1 MFELKKAIVF
11 VFLVS
16 CSSNPTDNPD
26 HNVTLNCIYPVDTL
40 SPLINSAVVKVRS
53 SEGITLVDSVIIVE
67 SGTSDG
73 TLSIDLNVEPGIER
87 SFRVSLL
94 DVETRPLFWSVMTA
108 DISQNDYQSLNLSLS
123 QSGFGSAL
131 SVIIFRDLLPW
142 DSHALD
148 SALAEVGFA
157 LGTGEHNYYIYPSSE
172 MSNIE
177 MRPGLDLVVI
187 SNDQPQGFYDNYAAS
202 RERIERFVRDGG
214 TLLWCAC
221 DLGWNYGSI
230 SGAGLIL
237 PGSVTISY
245 SLDQINLVADPGY
258 LMLDGFADTLAGN
271 YASQEVFTNLPVGSI
286 EYLKDSNGNPTL
298 IGFAVEEGWVV
309 ISGQPLEYNYDRRE
323 IYNIGDLLPRVIRFL
338 LGFGTG
344 ESLSLLSGAGTF
356 VAKDG

>member
-67 SGTSDG
+67 SGASDG

-148 SALAEVGFA
+148 SALAEVGESSA
-157 LGTGEHNYYIYPSSE
+157 LPLLG
-172 MSNIE
+172 
-177 MRPGLDLVVI
+177 
-187 SNDQPQGFYDNYAAS
+187 QYAA
-202 RERIERFVRDGG
+202 D
-214 TLLWCAC
+214 T
-221 DLGWNYGSI
+221 D
-230 SGAGLIL
+230 
-237 PGSVTISY
+237 SY
-245 SLDQINLVADPGY
+245 LVITSFENDPSAD
-258 LMLDGFADTLAGN
+258 
-271 YASQEVFTNLPVGSI
+271 QEV
-286 EYLKDSNGNPTL
+286 KK
-298 IGFAVEEGWVV
+298 
-309 ISGQPLEYNYDRRE
+309 
-323 IYNIGDLLPRVIRFL
+323 RV
-338 LGFGTG
+338 
-344 ESLSLLSGAGTF
+344 
-356 VAKDG
+356 